1 MKIFKLSILAVLLI
15 AITSCNNA
23 NKKMM
28 ELIPENST
36 LVFSL
41 NPAKVSEH
49 TGIKVDDNG
58 HVELPGTLKEL
69 AEANTKELD
78 SIATEIAKMG
88 VDPSVNIYGFT
99 NIQDIK
105 EPSFFILATIKDTE
119 AAKAL
124 IEKESHK
131 KFKNVGD
138 IEIFEEGNAGVAIKD
153 NIVLIGADQSQNI
166 TDVAKK
172 IFAKEGKSILENSE
186 ACKTLDADCDINYY
200 VNYAS
205 YMKLMAQMNPKI
217 SLVSSFLNGFRGLG
231 ANIDLS
237 DNEINCTSEVF
248 ADDDSDI
255 MKLLNDIKGDASAD
269 FLKHMPGK
277 SKLILSAS
285 IKGEKLADFAQVK
298 NLLEMG
304 GGYVQADLVSLVKS
318 INGPIALGIDGE
330 LNNKENFAIAV
341 VITTSKAAEWK
352 KMIETLLQ
360 SKGGAPMPLTIDAT
374 AGELVIKVGNNS
386 SFATNATNNEDAN
399 KIFNDN
405 FSGLWMGFPVNGM
418 TMRIDAGANDMKNG
432 NLKFFIS
439 KDNKNM
445 IFGDYPK
452 FFMALQ
458 EMFRPQPSEMY
469 YDDSDIEVV
478 DSVAVE

>member
-1 MKIFKLSILAVLLI
+1 
-15 AITSCNNA
+15 
-23 NKKMM
+23 
-28 ELIPENST
+28 
-36 LVFSL
+36 
-41 NPAKVSEH
+41 
-49 TGIKVDDNG
+49 
-58 HVELPGTLKEL
+58 
-69 AEANTKELD
+69 
-78 SIATEIAKMG
+78 
-88 VDPSVNIYGFT
+88 
-99 NIQDIK
+99 
-105 EPSFFILATIKDTE
+105 
-119 AAKAL
+119 
-124 IEKESHK
+124 
-131 KFKNVGD
+131 
-138 IEIFEEGNAGVAIKD
+138 
-153 NIVLIGADQSQNI
+153 
-166 TDVAKK
+166 
-172 IFAKEGKSILENSE
+172 
-186 ACKTLDADCDINYY
+186 
-200 VNYAS
+200 
-205 YMKLMAQMNPKI
+205 
-217 SLVSSFLNGFRGLG
+217 

-330 LNNKENFAIAV
+330 LNNKESFAISV

-386 SFATNATNNEDAN
+386 SFATNATNNEDAK

-405 FSGLWMGFPVNGM
+405 FSGLWMGLPVNGM

-469 YDDSDIEVV
+469 YDDRDVEVV